1 MTWIQG
7 ILKMMIRLNLPMEKV
22 IWKVKLIFFKIDNKV
37 DNLGYWKAR
46 FQVIMMIISVI
57 KSKLLSEVSI

>member
-22 IWKVKLIFFKIDNKV
+22 IWRVKLIFFKIDNKV
-37 DNLGYWKAR
+37 DNLGYWKAQ
-46 FQVIMMIISVI
+46 FQVIMMIIRVI